1 MVKEGRERR
10 EGIQEV
16 SATYKGY
23 LGLLKIYNNRNF
35 LKYIHTWKESK

>member
-1 MVKEGRERR
+1 MKEGRERK

-23 LGLLKIYNNRNF
+23 LGLLK
-35 LKYIHTWKESK
+35 TTTVETS